1 MYGNFTSN
9 LFKLSFTNYIF
20 KYAIETQPPIPET
33 PEIWDS
39 FTKKIKSTLLS
50 IYKMPSVLIKQNLYT
65 NQQIPPQFV
74 LSLDYEN
81 VMYSIIF
88 PQGSNPFLTEKNEQK
103 DFLQS
108 VFKENLQEMKYF
120 YFENAFYNPFEVFEE
135 KPLEIV
141 RWNGF
146 SFAIQRLSND
156 FALQIIPKTLI
167 LNKKNCFLLF
177 QKLKERF
184 FEVSDATIKKIF
196 QGFKVQVKPHKD
208 LDTS

>member
-20 KYAIETQPPIPET
+20 KYTIDPQPPIPET

-39 FTKKIKSTLLS
+39 FARKIKSTLFS
-50 IYKMPSVLIKQNLYT
+50 VYSMPSILIKRNLYT

-74 LSLDYEN
+74 LSLDNEN
-81 VMYSIIF
+81 VSYSITF
-88 PQGSNPFLTEKNEQK
+88 PQGSNPFLTEKSEQK
-103 DFLQS
+103 AFLQS

-120 YFENAFYNPFEVFEE
+120 YFEDAFYNPFEVFEE
-135 KPLEIV
+135 KPLGIV

-146 SFAIQRLSND
+146 SFSIQRLFHD

-167 LNKKNCFLLF
+167 LNKKSCLFLF

-184 FEVSDATIKKIF
+184 FEVSDATIRRIF
-196 QGFKVQVKPHKD
+196 QGLKVQVKPHKD
-208 LDTS
+208 LETS